1 MTNILIIIILL
12 HLIAGFGFMFWKL
25 NGPVKEEEEEEEE
38 EDELDKNNEINSH

>member
-25 NGPVKEEEEEEEE
+25 NGPVKEEEE
-38 EDELDKNNEINSH
+38 DDLDKNNEINSH